1 MAMAVRE
8 TMSAR
13 YELILKTVELIEKRI
28 KLLPAGRVKIKFRNG
43 KPNYYYLDN
52 GSKEKFLT
60 KKDANLLSQLLQK
73 SYLKSVLKAAKTELA
88 ALEKMQEIYPDTLP
102 EEIYGNLPDARK
114 AGVEPIILG
123 DGPDVRKWMN
133 EPYVRKSFKK
143 DAAVYKTLK
152 GDRVRSKSEMIIAD
166 RLFINGI
173 PYKYECPLMVG
184 GEIIHP
190 DFSIMRMS
198 DHKIIYHEHCGKMDD
213 KEYFNDLVDRINLY
227 NQSGILQGNRLTFT
241 FETSDTPFDARV
253 IDRLIN
259 EYFK

>member
-1 MAMAVRE
+1 MASSVKA
-8 TMSAR
+8 TLSGR
-13 YELILKTVELIEKRI
+13 YELISKTIMSIEKKI
-28 KLLPAGRVKIKFRNG
+28 ALLPNGRILIRHRKNKA
-43 KPNYYYLDN
+43 YYYLRVDGAKDKYLSRKDN
-52 GSKEKFLT
+52 ELISH
-60 KKDANLLSQLLQK
+60 LLQK
-73 SYLKSVLKAAKTELA
+73 RYLKEVLKAAKNELA
-88 ALEKMQEIYPDTLP
+88 ALEKMQDIYSETLS
-102 EEIYGNLPDARK
+102 EEIYGNLPDAQK
-114 AGVEPIILG
+114 LGVEPIILG
-123 DGPDVRKWMN
+123 DGPDVRQWLN

-143 DAAVYKTLK
+143 GAPVFKTLK

-166 RLFINGI
+166 RLYVNGI
-173 PYKYECPLMVG
+173 PYKYECPLKVG
-184 GEIIHP
+184 GKIIHP
-190 DFSIMRMS
+190 DFSIIRMS

>member
-1 MAMAVRE
+1 MAKSIRYAINERYVLIQKTISEVEKKIAQLPDGWVVIRKVR
-8 TMSAR
+8 
-13 YELILKTVELIEKRI
+13 
-28 KLLPAGRVKIKFRNG
+28 GRF
-43 KPNYYYLDN
+43 YYYYSN
-52 GSKEKFLT
+52 GNTIDKYLT
-60 KKDANLLSQLLQK
+60 EQDTALISQLLQK
-73 SYLKSVLKAAKTELA
+73 RYLKEVLKAAKTELA
-88 ALEKMQEIYPDTLP
+88 ALEKMQDIYSETLP
-102 EEIYGNLPDARK
+102 EEIYGNLPDAQK
-114 AGVEPIILG
+114 LGVEPIIPG
-123 DGPDVRKWMN
+123 DGPDVRQWMN

-143 DAAVYKTLK
+143 GAPVFKTLK

-166 RLFINGI
+166 RLYVNGI
-173 PYKYECPLMVG
+173 PYKYECPLNVG
-184 GEIIHP
+184 GKIIHP
-190 DFSIMRMS
+190 DFSIIRMS

>member
-1 MAMAVRE
+1 MATAVRE
-8 TMSAR
+8 TLSGR
-13 YELILKTVELIEKRI
+13 YEVIMKTLELTEKRI
-28 KLLPAGRVKIKFRNG
+28 KQLPAGLIRIRYRNG
-43 KPNYYYLDN
+43 KPYYYYYVK

-60 KKDANLLSQLLQK
+60 KKDANLLNQLLQK
-73 SYLKSVLKAAKTELA
+73 SYLKKVLKALKIELA
-88 ALEKMQEIYPDTLP
+88 ALQKMQQIYPETLP

-114 AGVEPIILG
+114 LGVEPIIPG
-123 DGPDVRKWMN
+123 DGPDVRQWLN

-143 DAAVYKTLK
+143 GAPVFKTLK

-166 RLFINGI
+166 RLYVNGI
-173 PYKYECPLMVG
+173 PYKYECPLKVG
-184 GEIIHP
+184 GKIIHP
-190 DFSIMRMS
+190 DFSIIRMS